1 MQKVKIKNSKTQAGF
16 TLLELAIVIIMSG
29 LSMLMLTEL
38 MRAYT
43 INGQHERTLEN
54 TRMAQ
59 RALREFFVV
68 QKRYPCP
75 ADPTLVPSD
84 NNYGLEQ
91 CRSQADIDA
100 DPDGCIAGNYFTLA
114 CTIVTSRDGDQ
125 NGNPDVVLIGILPFR
140 TLYNEVLDT
149 PFSEYHKTDGYGT
162 YLSYAV
168 TEQMA
173 YSWHDIDNP
182 TNPQTGAIRV
192 EDENG
197 ISVVTPDAS
206 AHYVVFS
213 HGDNG
218 RGGYT
223 TAGVMIDDCLITA
236 IDPTNPDVSAPAGPN
251 GSGIITEIENCDN
264 TDALFVKGIRS
275 LAESSDY
282 YDDLLFFNKPGKTA
296 LWTHSLSANVNP
308 GESYIHNTNRGY
320 VGIGLTN
327 PAAQL
332 HIDNDLSAELNTI
345 GVEYCGNGGNATT
358 CVKPEMIAGYDGSIC
373 TESNEPINPL
383 ILDDPSDPYNIA
395 DPTRVAYAIQNNRVV
410 CRDVNWVIP
419 ADCTPE
425 PLTGDP
431 RYLVGFSNLGI
442 PSCAVRP

>member
-1 MQKVKIKNSKTQAGF
+1 MQKVKLKNSKTQAGF

-29 LSMLMLTEL
+29 LSMLMLTEF

-43 INGQHERTLEN
+43 INGQHARTLEN

-75 ADPTLVPSD
+75 ADPTLVPGD
-84 NNYGLEQ
+84 LEYGLEQ
-91 CRSQADIDA
+91 CRIQADIDA

-114 CTIVTSRDGDQ
+114 CTTFASRDGDQ
-125 NGNPDVVLIGILPFR
+125 NNQPDVVLIGILPFR
-140 TLYNEVLDT
+140 TLYNEVVDT
-149 PFSEYHKTDGYGT
+149 PFSESHRIDGYGA

-182 TNPQTGAIRV
+182 TNPHTGAIRV
-192 EDENG
+192 QDENG

-206 AHYVVFS
+206 AHYVLFS

-223 TAGVMIDDCLITA
+223 TAGVMIDDCLIPA
-236 IDPTNPDVSAPAGPN
+236 LNPSDPDVAAPPGPN
-251 GSGIITEIENCDN
+251 AANIIIEKENCDN
-264 TDALFVKGIRS
+264 SDAIFVKGIRS
-275 LAESSDY
+275 LANNSNY
-282 YDDLLFFNKPGKTA
+282 YDDLLFFNKPGQTA
-296 LWTHSLSANVNP
+296 LWTHSLSSLVPP
-308 GESYIHNTNRGY
+308 GESYIHNTNLGY

-327 PAAQL
+327 PAEQL
-332 HIDNDLSAELNTI
+332 HIDNDLSAEVNTI

-358 CVKPEMIAGYDGSIC
+358 CVDPEMIAGDDGSIC
-373 TESNEPINPL
+373 TQSNDPL
-383 ILDDPSDPYNIA
+383 NSGYNIA

-419 ADCTPE
+419 TIPC
-425 PLTGDP
+425 DP
-431 RYLVGFSNLGI
+431 NEYLVAFSNLGT
-442 PSCAVRP
+442 PKCEPLSSP